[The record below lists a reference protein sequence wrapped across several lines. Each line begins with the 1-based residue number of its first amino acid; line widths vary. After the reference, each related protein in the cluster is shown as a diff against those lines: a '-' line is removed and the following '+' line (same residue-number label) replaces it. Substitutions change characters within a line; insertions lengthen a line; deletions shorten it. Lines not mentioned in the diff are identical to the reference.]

1 MSNAIYPDLP
11 GLTPEVA
18 FTPTFSTK
26 IQAAVSGREY
36 RTSLMANPTY
46 DIQLNYEFL
55 RADSRQEMQRLVGFY
70 LARKGSYDNF
80 LFRNVD
86 DCAVTD
92 QMIGNGDSRTTS
104 FQLVRGFGPE
114 FVEPVQNVDAITNI
128 KVGGAIKVF
137 NTDYT
142 VSATGMVI
150 FAVAPGVLPI
160 TWTGTYFYRA
170 RFTADNQ
177 EFDKFMNKLWN
188 ANKVELTGC
197 LGTLI

>member
-1 MSNAIYPDLP
+1 MSNSIYPTLP
-11 GLTPEVA
+11 GITSEMT

-26 IQAAVSGREY
+26 IQTAVSGKEY
-36 RTSLMANPTY
+36 RVNLMANPTY

-55 RADSRQEMQRLVGFY
+55 RGNSKQEMQALIGFY
-70 LARKGSYDNF
+70 LARQGSYDSF

-92 QMIGNGDSRTTS
+92 QLIGTGDSRTVN

-114 FVEPVQNVDAITNI
+114 WIEPVQNVDVLTNV
-128 KVGGAIKVF
+128 KVGGVVKVA

-142 VSATGMVI
+142 VSNTGMVT
-150 FAVAPGVLPI
+150 FAVAPGVLPV

-170 RFTADNQ
+170 RFTADTQ
-177 EFDKFMNKLWN
+177 EFDKFMNQLWS
-188 ANKVELTGC
+188 ASQVDMTGC